1 MNQEIE
7 NQIKNNITWSKLP
20 TNVKQVRNKFKLI
33 NKNQKIINNFFDS
46 SLEIRKKNMKKQC
59 RFIVSKTSQDSK
71 II

>member
-33 NKNQKIINNFFDS
+33 KKKSKNY
-46 SLEIRKKNMKKQC
+46 
-59 RFIVSKTSQDSK
+59 
-71 II
+71 